1 MSTPKNEYQIA
12 IVLTISAA
20 SYAQAL
26 EQALEMEVCRKVP
39 SKLACIPSLTMS
51 ATTKASAWSIC
62 PAWKTSA
69 RPCPLRQSNE
79 PRTKVL

>member
-39 SKLACIPSLTMS
+39 SKVGMHTVTDYERDNEGQRMVYLPSVENERPTIP
-51 ATTKASAWSIC
+51 A
-62 PAWKTSA
+62 PA
-69 RPCPLRQSNE
+69 P
-79 PRTKVL
+79 